1 MEKKTIT
8 NETLERVKTLPRF
21 DYVAFQLLVTQ
32 KQINC
37 FVKFK
42 RPRTIFFDELDG
54 FFYYLNPFHCELHKC
69 GKFNT
74 ESEVLNG

>member
-32 KQINC
+32 KQISC

-74 ESEVLNG
+74 ESEEING